1 MVERLRHAAVAA
13 VPDVAPASAPDAA
26 VTSRPWAMGDP
37 GPRGRFGSFGG
48 RFVPEALVPACEQL
62 EAAFRAAWADA
73 GFRARLA
80 GLQRSYAGRPTP
92 VTEATRLSEALGV
105 RVLLKREDLAHTG
118 SHKIN
123 NALGQGLLAQRIGKT
138 ALVAETGAGQHGV
151 ATATVAAHLGLGCTV
166 YMGAKDIARQ
176 ELNVFRMELLGA
188 VVVPVTSGART
199 LKDATSEALRHWV
212 TTVDST
218 HYCIGSVLGPHPYPW
233 LVREFQRV
241 IGDEARAQCAEL
253 LSGAGPD
260 VVVACVGGGS
270 NAAGTFAPPPAPET
284 WPAAQRC

>member
-1 MVERLRHAAVAA
+1 MVERLPHAAVAA
-13 VPDVAPASAPDAA
+13 EPDAAPASAPDAA

-73 GFRARLA
+73 GFRAGLA

-92 VTEATRLSEALGV
+92 VTEATRLSKALGV

-176 ELNVFRMELLGA
+176 ELNVFRLELLRGGR
-188 VVVPVTSGART
+188 GARH
-199 LKDATSEALRHWV
+199 LGGAHAQGRDQRGAAALGNHGGL
-212 TTVDST
+212 
-218 HYCIGSVLGPHPYPW
+218 H
-233 LVREFQRV
+233 
-241 IGDEARAQCAEL
+241 AL
-253 LSGAGPD
+253 LHRIGAGPAP
-260 VVVACVGGGS
+260 VPL
-270 NAAGTFAPPPAPET
+270 AGAGVPAGHRGRGARPV
-284 WPAAQRC
+284 R

>member
-1 MVERLRHAAVAA
+1 
-13 VPDVAPASAPDAA
+13 
-26 VTSRPWAMGDP
+26 MGDP

-73 GFRARLA
+73 GFRAGLA

-123 NALGQGLLAQRIGKT
+123 NALGQGLLAQRVGKT

-151 ATATVAAHLGLGCTV
+151 ATATVAVTWAWAARCTW
-166 YMGAKDIARQ
+166 GRRTSRGRNSTCSGWNCSGRPWCPSPRGRARS
-176 ELNVFRMELLGA
+176 RTR
-188 VVVPVTSGART
+188 PAR
-199 LKDATSEALRHWV
+199 R
-212 TTVDST
+212 
-218 HYCIGSVLGPHPYPW
+218 C
-233 LVREFQRV
+233 
-241 IGDEARAQCAEL
+241 
-253 LSGAGPD
+253 
-260 VVVACVGGGS
+260 
-270 NAAGTFAPPPAPET
+270 GTG
-284 WPAAQRC
+284 